1 VIQAKLKFAT
11 LSRDGTVMG
20 LTVLRDCSNAGC
32 WWFVVPHVLKPE
44 QMASH
49 SNGNGGAPVKLCGFS
64 LFGRSGLRLLATILA
79 DLSTFS
85 TNVESGLALV
95 YKSTSGAPVLNSEQ
109 NGFAS
114 TGIQQRRTLWPL
126 GTGDPLLAAAL

>member
-1 VIQAKLKFAT
+1 MLV
-11 LSRDGTVMG
+11 V
-20 LTVLRDCSNAGC
+20 
-32 WWFVVPHVLKPE
+32 VVPHVLKPE

-64 LFGRSGLRLLATILA
+64 LFGRSVFRLLATILA
-79 DLSTFS
+79 DLPTFS
-85 TNVESGLALV
+85 TNVESGLAPV

-114 TGIQQRRTLWPL
+114 TGIQQRAYTLAP
-126 GTGDPLLAAAL
+126 GQR